1 MSHLY
6 LDTGA
11 RLGASLFGELRN
23 AVFARVA
30 QASQRRVALAT
41 FEHLHALGHSF
52 HVTKANAGVLSRTID
67 RGLKYNHRD
76 VSIHI
81 HAVR

>member
-1 MSHLY
+1 MV
-6 LDTGA
+6 DTGA

-23 AVFARVA
+23 AVFSRVA

-67 RGLKYNHRD
+67 RGLKYNRLMMCL
-76 VSIHI
+76 HI
-81 HAVR
+81 SV